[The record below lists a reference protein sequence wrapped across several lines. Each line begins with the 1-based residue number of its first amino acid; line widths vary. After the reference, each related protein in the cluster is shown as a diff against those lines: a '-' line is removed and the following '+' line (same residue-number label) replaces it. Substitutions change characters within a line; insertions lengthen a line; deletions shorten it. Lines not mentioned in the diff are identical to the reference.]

1 MRCKH
6 VFDKCNLPNC
16 ATYLMGNKRQNKQHR
31 QCFDDT
37 EKKAI
42 RLPLIDFEIDILMHS
57 KNPSW
62 LCTNLVNELKRE
74 KAQLKKELQ
83 L

>member
-1 MRCKH
+1 MNCEH
-6 VFDKCNLPNC
+6 GLGQCNIPNC

-31 QCFDDT
+31 QCYDNT
-37 EKKAI
+37 EEKAN

-74 KAQLKKELQ
+74 KAQIKRELQ